1 MPLDFPS
8 NPAVNDVYTF
18 SGYSWKWDGY
28 GWQAL
33 NSTTVTVEGP
43 QGPTG
48 VVGTQ
53 DPLAYNQ
60 LTKIISLKIKAGGG
74 ILGSTAGLLID
85 TSVVP
90 VLAGS
95 NTFTGKNT
103 FSSTVSVTGNLTAS
117 NFSTTTFQLDDLS
130 NDFTGR
136 KNNFVLKYRGER
148 VKLKNAFRLLISLN
162 GIIQG
167 VRFPEYVFMSP
178 VVLNKGFW
186 TDGFGNLLFDTNPKK
201 GSTFFGTIMAGDTV
215 GENYNYPFRAL
226 DIILGED

>member
-8 NPAVNDVYTF
+8 NPALNDVYTF

-33 NSTTVTVEGP
+33 NSNTVTVEGP
-43 QGPTG
+43 VGPTG
-48 VVGTQ
+48 VVAAQ
-53 DPLAYNQ
+53 DPLAYNN
-60 LTKIISLKIKAGGG
+60 LTRSISLKIKTGGG
-74 ILGSTAGLLID
+74 ILGSTAGLLVD
-85 TSVVP
+85 TSVIP

-95 NTFTGKNT
+95 NTFAGQNT
-103 FSSTVSVTGNLTAS
+103 FTSSVVVSGSLKAS
-117 NFSTTTFQLDDLS
+117 NFSTTTFQLDDIS
-130 NDFTGR
+130 DQFNGR
-136 KNNFVLKYRGER
+136 KNIFTLRYRGER
-148 VKLKNAFRLLISLN
+148 VNLKNAFRLLINLN

-167 VRFPEYVFMSP
+167 VRFPEYVYLNP

-186 TDGFGNLLFDTNPKK
+186 TDGAGNLLFDTNPKR
-201 GSTFFGTIMAGDTV
+201 GSTFFGTVMAGDTV

>member
-43 QGPTG
+43 IGPSGIVTAL
-48 VVGTQ
+48 
-53 DPLAYNQ
+53 DPLAYNS
-60 LTKIISLKIKAGGG
+60 LTKNISLKIKAGGG

-85 TSVVP
+85 TSVIP

-95 NTFTGKNT
+95 NTFVGNNT
-103 FSSTVSVTGNLTAS
+103 FTSKVNVTGSLTAS

-130 NDFTGR
+130 DQFTGR
-136 KNNFVLKYRGER
+136 KNNFVLRYRGDR
-148 VKLKNAFRLLISLN
+148 VLLKNAFRLLISLN

-178 VVLNKGFW
+178 LVLNKGFW
-186 TDGFGNLLFDTNPKK
+186 TDGRGNLLFDTNPKK
-201 GSTFFGTIMAGDTV
+201 GSTFFGTVMAGDTV
-215 GENYNYPFRAL
+215 GENYNYPFRAM
-226 DIILGED
+226 DIILGE